1 MLKVFTAIET
11 VQGYV
16 LGGLMAFITLAY
28 GVNVLVRQVRP
39 DLSTHLVWIEEIS
52 LYVLVWMVFL
62 ALSVALGSGRHIGM
76 RVVLSRLPA
85 QVQRVTKLVLNLLGL
100 GFSLYLFKIGV
111 EITAFVA
118 ASGQR
123 SPTLGIP
130 VTWLYIVLPVGFL
143 LLSLRYLI
151 ELVTPADRFAIE
163 LDPTHHL

>member
-1 MLKVFTAIET
+1 MQKILTAIET

-16 LGGLMAFITLAY
+16 LGGLMTLITLAY
-28 GVNVLVRQVRP
+28 GVNVLVREVRP
-39 DLSTHLVWIEEIS
+39 DLATHLVWIEELS
-52 LYVLVWMVFL
+52 LYALVWMVFL
-62 ALSVALGSGRHIGM
+62 ALSIALSGGRHIGM

-85 QVQRVTKLVLNLLGL
+85 GAQRLVKLAINLVGL
-100 GFSLYLFKIGV
+100 GFSIYLVKIGV

-130 VTWLYIVLPVGFL
+130 VAWLYIVLPTGFL
-143 LLSLRYLI
+143 LLAVRYLI
-151 ELVTPADRFAIE
+151 ELVTPADRFSIE